1 MKRMNDGSPES
12 ELAEVDAALERIR
25 LALDET
31 YRRDGLKAKRS
42 AVRLLVM
49 TVLASM
55 FLKGMPLHFLFYP
68 FGQMGLVV
76 WVLIC
81 GWAGIDFTIFIW
93 GWFERRSRAAIG
105 RVAA

>member
-1 MKRMNDGSPES
+1 
-12 ELAEVDAALERIR
+12 
-25 LALDET
+25 
-31 YRRDGLKAKRS
+31 
-42 AVRLLVM
+42 
-49 TVLASM
+49 
-55 FLKGMPLHFLFYP
+55 MPLHFLFYP